1 MMCFF
6 VSIPH
11 PPSSA
16 SAILAL
22 LEQGMG
28 PDLHWFPESV
38 SPTHLAEVMVGM
50 ANSERQTGRAGG
62 IILLGITPRSARVQ
76 GLQDIPETLDRVFQA
91 ALLTDPPLVLPMPE
105 VCEIEGAQ
113 VIRVMVPTGMPH
125 VYSLDGRYLGRDRR
139 YTSPL
144 SARKLRQLLLERGI
158 VHFETRVPSGAT
170 MDDLDFEQV
179 RAYTEMLNLPG
190 NEDPMGVLIRRGCLS
205 PVQNGSKE
213 AGPHKFAPTYAALML
228 FGKQPQRWLPNAIIL
243 GARFSGS
250 SFADHFVKQ
259 EIGGTL
265 PQQLRRAE
273 QFVRDEV
280 RSVVRLVGL
289 VREETPE
296 YPLEAV
302 RELLVNALA
311 HRDYNAQGDS
321 VHLHLFANRL
331 EVHSPGGLPG
341 PVTLDNLLEARF
353 SRNPVLVQVLSDMG
367 FIERLGY
374 GLDRVVAT
382 MKAIGLPHPRF
393 EETAGTFRVTLMGET
408 RASQTLVP
416 DLSRFQSLNL
426 NDRQQ
431 AALRHLVSFARI
443 TNSAYQELCPEV
455 SPETLRRDLVE
466 LVQKGVLIK
475 VGDRKSTYYIL
486 K

>member
-1 MMCFF
+1 
-6 VSIPH
+6 
-11 PPSSA
+11 
-16 SAILAL
+16 
-22 LEQGMG
+22 
-28 PDLHWFPESV
+28 
-38 SPTHLAEVMVGM
+38 M
-50 ANSERQTGRAGG
+50 ANTERQMGRAGG
-62 IILLGITPRSARVQ
+62 TILLGITPRSARIQ
-76 GLQDIPETLDRVFQA
+76 GIQDVPETLDRVFQA

-105 VCEIEGAQ
+105 VCEIEEMQ
-113 VIRVMVPTGMPH
+113 VIRVIVPTGLPH
-125 VYSLDGRYLGRDRR
+125 VYSLGGRYLGRDRR

-144 SARKLRQLLLERGI
+144 PARKLRQLLLERGI
-158 VHFETRVPSGAT
+158 VHFETRVPSGVT
-170 MDDLDFEQV
+170 LDDLDFEQIK
-179 RAYTEMLNLPG
+179 AYTEMLNLPG
-190 NEDPMGVLIRRGCLS
+190 NENPIEVLLRRGCLS
-205 PVQNGSKE
+205 PISNGNTKS
-213 AGPHKFAPTYAALML
+213 GQVTYAPTYAALML

-243 GARFSGS
+243 AARFSGS

-259 EIGGTL
+259 EMGGTL

-280 RSVVRLVGL
+280 RSIVRIVGL
-289 VREETPE
+289 EREETPE

-311 HRDYNAQGDS
+311 HRDYSAQGDS

-331 EVHSPGGLPG
+331 EVHSPGNLPG

-382 MKAIGLPHPRF
+382 MKTNGLPHPRF
-393 EETAGTFRVTLMGET
+393 EEAAGTFRVTLLGET
-408 RASQTLVP
+408 KSSQGLIP
-416 DLSRFQSLNL
+416 DLSRYQSLNL

-431 AALRHLVSFARI
+431 AALRHLVSNGRI

-475 VGDRKSTYYIL
+475 IGDRKATYYIM